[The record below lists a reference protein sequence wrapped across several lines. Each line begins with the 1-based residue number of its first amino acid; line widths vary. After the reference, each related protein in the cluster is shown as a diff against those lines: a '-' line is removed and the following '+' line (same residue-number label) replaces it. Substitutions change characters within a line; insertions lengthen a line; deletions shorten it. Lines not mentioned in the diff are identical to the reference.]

1 MRRVRLPNT
10 PLLSAR
16 PAPNMSESLDGRTS
30 FGYKECMH
38 EAGRTAAVREPVA
51 APRPRTLLLYHE
63 GSRADEEVLS
73 RWLAS
78 FSDVVGIVV
87 LKEPKRRRWE
97 RVKREIRR
105 SGRLRF
111 LDVAAFR
118 VYYRLRLAGRDRARE
133 DALVRELSARY
144 HERGTTPTLTTESPN
159 SPEAE
164 AFIREARPDII
175 VARCRTLLQERI
187 FSLASEGTFVMHP
200 GITPEYRNSH
210 GCFWAL
216 ANRDLDRVGM
226 TLLRIDAG
234 VDTGPVF
241 GYYSYDFDERAE
253 SHVVIQKRVVL
264 ENLDAIRD
272 KLLEIHRGAATPLD
286 TTGRRSAVWGQPWL
300 TKYLR
305 WKLAARRRR

>member
-1 MRRVRLPNT
+1 
-10 PLLSAR
+10 
-16 PAPNMSESLDGRTS
+16 
-30 FGYKECMH
+30 
-38 EAGRTAAVREPVA
+38 
-51 APRPRTLLLYHE
+51 
-63 GSRADEEVLS
+63 
-73 RWLAS
+73 
-78 FSDVVGIVV
+78 VV
-87 LKEPKRRRWE
+87 LREPKRRRWE
-97 RVKREIRR
+97 RVQREIRR

-118 VYYRLRLAGRDRARE
+118 VYYRLRLARRDRARE
-133 DALVRELSARY
+133 DGLVRELSARY
-144 HERGTTPTLTTESPN
+144 PELGETPILSTESPN

-241 GYYSYDFDERAE
+241 GYFTYDFDERAE
-253 SHVVIQKRVVL
+253 SHAVIQKRVVL
-264 ENLDAIRD
+264 ENLDALRD
-272 KLLEIHRGAATPLD
+272 KLLEIHRGEATPLD
-286 TTGRRSAVWGQPWL
+286 TTGRQSAAWGQPWL

-305 WKLAARRRR
+305 WKIAARRPA

>member
-1 MRRVRLPNT
+1 
-10 PLLSAR
+10 
-16 PAPNMSESLDGRTS
+16 MSGSLDGRTS
-30 FGYKECMH
+30 FGYKEVMH

-51 APRPRTLLLYHE
+51 AGLPRTLLIYHE

-78 FSDVVGIVV
+78 FSHVAGIVV

-118 VYYRLRLAGRDRARE
+118 IYYRLRLAGRDRARE
-133 DALVRELSARY
+133 ARLVRELSTRY
-144 HERGTTPTLTTESPN
+144 PNLGETATLTTESPN
-159 SPEAE
+159 SSEAE
-164 AFIREARPDII
+164 AFIRGARPDII
-175 VARCRTLLQERI
+175 IARCRTLLQERI
-187 FSLASEGTFVMHP
+187 FSLASQGTFVMHP

-216 ANRDLDRVGM
+216 ANRDLERVGM

-253 SHVVIQKRVVL
+253 SHAVIQKRVVL
-264 ENLDAIRD
+264 ENLDALRD
-272 KLLEIHRGAATPLD
+272 KLLEIHRGEAVPLD
-286 TTGRRSAVWGQPWL
+286 TTGRHSAVWGQPWL
-300 TKYLR
+300 TKYVR
-305 WKLAARRRR
+305 WKLAARRTG